1 MVTLKKK
8 RKRHH
13 VATLFS
19 LGRVRPPSSLW
30 HQYFSITQ
38 SFKIVKNTE
47 EKQKINMQQR
57 RQKYEPTKEGT
68 MQNNTT
74 SPMIA
79 EEMTPKEANTPK
91 ARRDEISKQ
100 GAKESMTQLQRKA
113 KLTQR

>member
-47 EKQKINMQQR
+47 GKQKINMQQR

-91 ARRDEISKQ
+91 ARRDEILSKEQ
-100 GAKESMTQLQRKA
+100 KNPWLNYKEKQS
-113 KLTQR
+113 